1 MAQISTGCKCID
13 SKIGGGINPETIML
27 IYGEPE
33 TGKSTFALQCAVHCA
48 LQKGKV
54 LYIDCDNTF
63 STKRLAQIAGDRFD
77 EVAEQII
84 LVKPRDFHEQTAL
97 IDRIDD
103 YTVNVGLIIVDTFT
117 SLYSAKAAE
126 SPKAFKD
133 NRELNRQLALLA
145 QTVKTKK
152 IPLLMTSQVRSV
164 ITEQSSSVRPV
175 ANRVLKFWADIIL
188 FLKPTEYPQTLK
200 ATIEKTLNA
209 EGEVVCYIQIGEIG
223 ITDTQLH

>member
-1 MAQISTGCKCID
+1 MAQISTGSDCID
-13 SKIGGGINPETIML
+13 SKIGGINPETIML

-33 TGKSTFALQCAVHCA
+33 TGKSTFALQCAFHCA

-77 EVAEQII
+77 QVAEQIV
-84 LVKPRDFHEQTAL
+84 LVKPRDFREQTAI
-97 IDRIDD
+97 IDQIEE

-126 SPKAFKD
+126 SPKAYKD

-164 ITEQSSSVRPV
+164 ITDQSSSVRPV
-175 ANRVLKFWADIIL
+175 ANRVLKFWADTIL
-188 FLKPTEYPQTLK
+188 FLKPTEFPQTLK
-200 ATIEKTLNA
+200 ATIEKTPGI
-209 EGEVVCYIQIGEIG
+209 EGEAVCYVQIGETG